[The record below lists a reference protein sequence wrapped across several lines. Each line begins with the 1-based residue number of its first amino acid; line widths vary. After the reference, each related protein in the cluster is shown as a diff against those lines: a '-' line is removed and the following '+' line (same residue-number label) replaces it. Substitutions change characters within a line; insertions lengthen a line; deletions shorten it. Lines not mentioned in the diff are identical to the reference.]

1 MLIKSAIIAAL
12 TALPAASIAL
22 PALTG
27 TTLTLS
33 LGAVSLDYDSRD
45 GFDLGIETACF
56 VTRCPLAQ
64 ISIAR
69 REALPSI
76 TTVSDRAV

>member
-1 MLIKSAIIAAL
+1 MVIKSAIIAVL
-12 TALPAASIAL
+12 TAIPALSIAF

-33 LGAVSLDYDSRD
+33 VGALSLDYDSRE
-45 GFDLGIETACF
+45 GFDLDIEAACF

-64 ISIAR
+64 LSLAR
-69 REALPSI
+69 REAPPSV
-76 TTVSDRAV
+76 TAVSHHPV